1 MKKVRWTLTTASI
14 GLALALGLP
23 GGGEA
28 KEPTTTGN
36 HPTTAEDP
44 ANTAEARESAPDNTG
59 RNVRDKKGDTLT
71 PIDQSNKESDVELT
85 RKIREEVVGDDS
97 LSMQAHNV
105 KIISVDGVV
114 TLRGPVKSEGEKSR
128 IASLAEK
135 TAGSGKVHNQLEVAH

>member
-1 MKKVRWTLTTASI
+1 MKKIRWALTTASI

-23 GGGEA
+23 SAGDA
-28 KEPTTTGN
+28 KDPTK
-36 HPTTAEDP
+36 TTAEDP

-59 RNVRDKKGDTLT
+59 RNVRDRNGDTLT
-71 PIDQSNKESDVELT
+71 PVDQSNKESDVELT

-114 TLRGPVKSEGEKSR
+114 TLRGPVKSDGEKSR

-135 TAGSGKVHNQLEVAH
+135 NAGSGKVHNQLEVAH

>member
-1 MKKVRWTLTTASI
+1 MKKIRWALTTTSI

-23 GGGEA
+23 SAGEA
-28 KEPTTTGN
+28 KDPAK
-36 HPTTAEDP
+36 TTAEDP

-59 RNVRDKKGDTLT
+59 RNVRDRNGDTLT
-71 PIDQSNKESDVELT
+71 PVDQSNKESDVELT

-135 TAGSGKVHNQLEVAH
+135 NAGSGKVHNQLEVAH

>member
-1 MKKVRWTLTTASI
+1 MKKTGWALTTASI

-23 GGGEA
+23 AAGEA
-28 KEPTTTGN
+28 KDGK
-36 HPTTAEDP
+36 TAQDP
-44 ANTAEARESAPDNTG
+44 ANTAEARDSAPDNSG
-59 RNVRDKKGDTLT
+59 RNVRDQNGDTLT
-71 PIDQSNKESDVELT
+71 PVDQSNSESDVELT

-114 TLRGPVKSEGEKSR
+114 TLRGPVKSEGERSR

-135 TAGSGKVHNQLEVAH
+135 NAGSGKVRNQLEVAN

>member
-1 MKKVRWTLTTASI
+1 MKKIRWALTTTSI

-23 GGGEA
+23 NAGEA
-28 KEPTTTGN
+28 KDPAK
-36 HPTTAEDP
+36 TTAEDP

-59 RNVRDKKGDTLT
+59 RNVRDRNGDTLT
-71 PIDQSNKESDVELT
+71 PVDQSNKESDVELT

-114 TLRGPVKSEGEKSR
+114 TLRGPVKSDGEKSR